1 MDGVPNEDVVCS
13 VVTMSFPA
21 SFRFVLP
28 LVAFGLAASTLA
40 TAQLSELDQIQ
51 IAPPMRQMQPPSKD
65 ATAEQLEQQG
75 DELRAQKAYLDSLD
89 YFRAALAKAPDSA
102 SVRNKIGIVEL
113 LLQRYREAAKN
124 LEAAIKKDRKFAEAY
139 NNLGVVD
146 YERRKYGAAIRQY
159 KKALELAP
167 DSASFY
173 SNLGAAYF
181 ARKEFERASEAYTQA
196 VRLDPLIF
204 EHTSHTG
211 IAAQMASPEDRAHYD
226 YVLAKLYAKM
236 GDSDHSLQYLR
247 KALEDGYKGVN
258 AALTDPEFAELRKDT
273 RFTDLMKARPIAIPE

>member
-1 MDGVPNEDVVCS
+1 MKNMFAR
-13 VVTMSFPA
+13 VVTMSFPLT
-21 SFRFVLP
+21 SFRHILSTVVFSLI
-28 LVAFGLAASTLA
+28 ASAIA

-51 IAPPMRQMQPPSKD
+51 IAPPMRQVQPPSKD
-65 ATAEQLEQQG
+65 ATAEQLEKQG
-75 DELRAQKAYLDSLD
+75 DELRAQKAYLDALD
-89 YFRAALAKAPDSA
+89 YLRAALAKAPDNA
-102 SVRNKIGIVEL
+102 SISNKIGIVEL

-124 LEAAIKKDRKFAEAY
+124 FEVAIKKDRKFAEAY

-146 YERRKYGAAIRQY
+146 YERRKYGSAIKQY
-159 KKALELAP
+159 KKALELSS

-181 ARKEFERASEAYTQA
+181 ARKDFEHASEAYTQA
-196 VRLDPLIF
+196 LHLDPLIF

-247 KALEDGYKGVN
+247 KAMEDGYKSVN
-258 AALTDPEFAELRKDT
+258 DALTDPEFAELRKDT
-273 RFTDLMKARPIAIPE
+273 RFTDLMKARPMAIPE